1 MKLAGRNDVE
11 TFIGR
16 LSSLSPELR
25 DFEHL
30 AANILNKPSKLD
42 DPDLKKPNIETTIL
56 SRQFNNLET
65 MASIKGNKQTK
76 YAFALVS
83 HNNQLTNQE
92 NDIF

>member
-1 MKLAGRNDVE
+1 M
-11 TFIGR
+11 I
-16 LSSLSPELR
+16 
-25 DFEHL
+25 
-30 AANILNKPSKLD
+30 
-42 DPDLKKPNIETTIL
+42 DPDLKKLNIETTIL

-92 NDIF
+92 KMTSFELSKRVKRG